1 MASRAAAGAG
11 DDTASSSDEGSSD
24 EEDELECYT
33 RLATLY
39 LQEQGRNCGALV
51 ELPLSAVSF
60 QTDGRLLNRAT
71 MKWDAV
77 HIVVAYNMVFLY
89 EDSTKATVCAVFHL
103 LGEYFSVGVV
113 KYDSKFCV
121 KLLQDGGG
129 VDEED
134 VEDGRVIS
142 ARFVHTHTHTCVGW
156 CAAVL
161 TAAVGGAAVE
171 FLGISS
177 RVKVWLLL
185 AFPPTISCAGKTKKG
200 RGGPG
205 GGASGCAERE
215 AGNCRVE
222 WVGERGEIWREMYL
236 ASKLAHHP
244 PHHTTHTAAPRTAV
258 TNPGCALLL

>member
-89 EDSTKATVCAVFHL
+89 EDSTKATVRAVFHL

-142 ARFVHTHTHTCVGW
+142 ARFVHTHIHTCVGW

-171 FLGISS
+171 FLGISLPRES
-177 RVKVWLLL
+177 VVV
-185 AFPPTISCAGKTKKG
+185 ACFPTHDFVRGQNEKG
-200 RGGPG
+200 PRRSWGWGIGLRGTRG
-205 GGASGCAERE
+205 RE
-215 AGNCRVE
+215 LQG
-222 WVGERGEIWREMYL
+222 
-236 ASKLAHHP
+236 
-244 PHHTTHTAAPRTAV
+244 
-258 TNPGCALLL
+258 

>member
-1 MASRAAAGAG
+1 MALEEGRAAVVTYNMASRATDGAG

-89 EDSTKATVCAVFHL
+89 EDSTKATVRAVFHL

-134 VEDGRVIS
+134 VEDGRMIS
-142 ARFVHTHTHTCVGW
+142 ARFVHTDTHTLVGW
-156 CAAVL
+156 GVMVF

-171 FLGISS
+171 FLGISL
-177 RVKVWLLL
+177 R
-185 AFPPTISCAGKTKKG
+185 A
-200 RGGPG
+200 
-205 GGASGCAERE
+205 
-215 AGNCRVE
+215 
-222 WVGERGEIWREMYL
+222 
-236 ASKLAHHP
+236 
-244 PHHTTHTAAPRTAV
+244 
-258 TNPGCALLL
+258 